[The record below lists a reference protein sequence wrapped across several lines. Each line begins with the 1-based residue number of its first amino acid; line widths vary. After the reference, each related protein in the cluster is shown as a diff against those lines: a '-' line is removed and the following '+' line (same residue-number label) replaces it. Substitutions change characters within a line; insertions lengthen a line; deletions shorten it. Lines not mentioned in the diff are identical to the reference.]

1 MDPGRLLGTDL
12 IAGRPGP
19 ILSGVG
25 EKPGPT
31 TLPLPPVGDTCARNG
46 GICLALKYVSYL
58 DPTRDAPITDR
69 ASAIANVRSINALW
83 GQCGV
88 GFQIEQYLAV
98 RPEEH
103 GLNFATGSTAE
114 LDRIRENFADN
125 GELLVVTTGQWDRAG
140 TLGDSLANAWTTMPG
155 GGIHGVVLEEPVAGY
170 TNIIGHELGHYLNLL
185 HVRDE
190 LALMNPVIYA
200 NSLAL
205 SAEQCSIVRS
215 AAAFFWARM
224 YR

>member
-19 ILSGVG
+19 IFAGVG
-25 EKPGPT
+25 QNSGPT
-31 TLPLPPVGDTCARNG
+31 TLPSPPIGDSCAQNG

-58 DPTRDAPITDR
+58 DPVEDVAITDR
-69 ASAIANVRSINALW
+69 AAAIANVRSINALW

-88 GFQIEQYLAV
+88 GFQIEQYMAV
-98 RPEEH
+98 RPEDH
-103 GLNFATGSTAE
+103 GLSFETRSIAE
-114 LDRIRENFADN
+114 LNRIREVYSDN
-125 GELLVVTTGQWDRAG
+125 GELLIVTTGQWDRSG
-140 TLGDSLANAWTTMPG
+140 TLGDSAANAWTTMPG
-155 GGIHGVVLEEPVAGY
+155 GGAHGVVLEEPVAGF
-170 TNIIGHELGHYLNLL
+170 TNIIGHELGHYLSLL

-215 AAAFFWARM
+215 AASFFWARM